1 MTQNFSIFEATRSS
15 KAIQLGIDN
24 SLTPALM
31 QQATWFARTVLQPL
45 RDRIGKPFIVSSW
58 YRCPALNK
66 AVGGVYNSSHLS
78 ATAADIN
85 IKGLTSQ
92 EAFDALLVAL
102 KDLRIDFD
110 QLIIERNT
118 KTGATWVHLGAKKT
132 GNRQQH
138 FKLTV

>member
-24 SLTPALM
+24 SLTPSLM
-31 QQATWFARTVLQPL
+31 QQATWFAETVLQPL
-45 RDRIGKPFIVSSW
+45 RDAIGKPFIVSSW

-138 FKLTV
+138 LKLTV